1 MVLHIKNHITLETP
15 TEPSEALNTIITER
29 LITPVFQPIISL
41 QDGTVLGF
49 EGLSRISRPG
59 LFDNVEEMFRYAE
72 QTDKIWQLEQVCR
85 RAILREVHRQQE
97 KFYELNAKL
106 FINVNPRVLHDNKF
120 QAGFT
125 REYTTRYGIETNRIT
140 FEVTERERVED
151 EESFL
156 KAINHY
162 KAQNYQIAIDD
173 VGVAYSGLNRVC
185 SLTPNYIK
193 LDIGLVR
200 NVHNNPTKYA
210 LIKGL
215 VEFSN
220 QSGTLLIAEGI
231 ETEKELAVLIDLG
244 VQYGQGYHLARPANE
259 LQSCDPQV
267 RSEIES
273 HSRHR
278 QSIHNQGIER
288 YQIRN
293 ILRSALTVAPDCKVE
308 QVLSYLKSNDTIN
321 GICVIEN
328 NQVCGIMTREKFLN
342 KLSGRYGFSLYSKQ
356 NIQEIACTDYLCVD
370 VGTTISNVT
379 KLVLQRDQNSLYD
392 FIVVTENNQYLGIIT
407 VKDLLEKAME
417 INVDVAKCSNPLT
430 GLPGNLIIEQQ
441 MKLCIQSGDP
451 YTFYYF
457 DLDNFKAFNDVYGFE
472 KGDVVIQI
480 LSDILKEFAGD
491 DDFVG
496 HIGGDDFVMICKGY
510 PPTEVIQSLRKKF
523 EEQSHRL
530 YNEADQKN
538 GYITA
543 PNRHGVI
550 ENFPLVSVTIVSL
563 SNENAPFRDYE
574 DVSSTL
580 SHYKKQAKAAL
591 H

>member
-1 MVLHIKNHITLETP
+1 MISETP
-15 TEPSEALNTIITER
+15 NEQSESLNTIITER

-49 EGLSRISRPG
+49 EGLSRITRPG

-85 RAILREVHRQQE
+85 RAILHEIHRQQE
-97 KFYELNAKL
+97 KLYELNAKL

-140 FEVTERERVED
+140 FEITERERVED

-156 KAINHY
+156 NAINHY

-193 LDIGLVR
+193 LDTALVR
-200 NVHNNPTKYA
+200 NVHSNPTKYA

-244 VQYGQGYHLARPANE
+244 VQYGQGFYLARPASE
-259 LQSCDPQV
+259 LQSCNPQV
-267 RSEIES
+267 LSEIES
-273 HSRHR
+273 HNHHS
-278 QSIHNQGIER
+278 QSIHSQGIER
-288 YQIRN
+288 FQIRN

-308 QVLSYLKSNDTIN
+308 QVLSYLKNNDTIN

-328 NQVCGIMTREKFLN
+328 DQVCGIMTREKFLN

-356 NIQEIACTDYLCVD
+356 KIQEITCTDFLCVD

-407 VKDLLEKAME
+407 VKDLLEKAMV

-510 PPTEVIQSLRKKF
+510 PAPEVIQSLRQKF

-580 SHYKKQAKAAL
+580 SHYKKQEKATL
-591 H
+591 R